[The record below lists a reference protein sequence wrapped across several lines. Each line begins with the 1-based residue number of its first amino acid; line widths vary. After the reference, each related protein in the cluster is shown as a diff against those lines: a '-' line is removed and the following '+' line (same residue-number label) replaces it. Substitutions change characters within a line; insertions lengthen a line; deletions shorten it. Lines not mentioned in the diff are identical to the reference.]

1 MTFKRFAW
9 SSAQSRL
16 AAAIMCAVLPAMGMS
31 LIGSSIRR
39 QKEVR
44 LLTRVILAAVA
55 MILALRT
62 PSAAEG
68 VWQGPNGGMMIDAG
82 SFHIELLVKNTEYRL
97 NIYDHVDKPVAVAQ
111 ATAVLTVMVGEEK
124 EKLSMQPVGPN
135 SLAGQG
141 AMKRSG
147 AAKVLVLLRV
157 PDQASAIAR
166 FDVP

>member
-1 MTFKRFAW
+1 MIRRGDRPCYGAGDRSGGERLRRTNLGRG
-9 SSAQSRL
+9 SRL
-16 AAAIMCAVLPAMGMS
+16 LP
-31 LIGSSIRR
+31 
-39 QKEVR
+39 
-44 LLTRVILAAVA
+44 RVILAASAMLVA
-55 MILALRT
+55 LSAPLR
-62 PSAAEG
+62 AEG
-68 VWQGPNGGMMIDAG
+68 VWPGPNGGMMVDAG
-82 SFHIELLVKNTEYRL
+82 SFHIELVVKNTEYRL

-124 EKLSMQPVGPN
+124 EKLFMQPVGPN
-135 SLAGQG
+135 SLAGQS

>member
-1 MTFKRFAW
+1 MLVALC
-9 SSAQSRL
+9 S
-16 AAAIMCAVLPAMGMS
+16 PS
-31 LIGSSIRR
+31 L
-39 QKEVR
+39 
-44 LLTRVILAAVA
+44 
-55 MILALRT
+55 
-62 PSAAEG
+62 AEG
-68 VWQGPNGGMMIDAG
+68 TWPGPNGGTMVDAG
-82 SFHIELLVKNTEYRL
+82 TFHIELLVNNAEYRL

-135 SLAGQG
+135 SLAGKG

>member
-1 MTFKRFAW
+1 MLVAF
-9 SSAQSRL
+9 
-16 AAAIMCAVLPAMGMS
+16 CAPS
-31 LIGSSIRR
+31 L
-39 QKEVR
+39 
-44 LLTRVILAAVA
+44 
-55 MILALRT
+55 
-62 PSAAEG
+62 AEG
-68 VWQGPNGGMMIDAG
+68 VWPGPNGGTMVDAG
-82 SFHIELLVKNTEYRL
+82 AFHIELLVKNNEYRL

-124 EKLSMQPVGPN
+124 EKLSMQPIGPN
-135 SLAGQG
+135 SLAGHG

>member
-1 MTFKRFAW
+1 M
-9 SSAQSRL
+9 L
-16 AAAIMCAVLPAMGMS
+16 ARIILGAA
-31 LIGSSIRR
+31 
-39 QKEVR
+39 
-44 LLTRVILAAVA
+44 VILATCSA
-55 MILALRT
+55 
-62 PSAAEG
+62 PSLAEG
-68 VWQGPNGGMMIDAG
+68 VWPGPNGGTMVDAG

-124 EKLSMQPVGPN
+124 EKLAMQPVGPN

-147 AAKVLVLLRV
+147 PAKVLVLLRV

>member
-1 MTFKRFAW
+1 M
-9 SSAQSRL
+9 L
-16 AAAIMCAVLPAMGMS
+16 A
-31 LIGSSIRR
+31 
-39 QKEVR
+39 
-44 LLTRVILAAVA
+44 RVILAASAMFVA
-55 MILALRT
+55 LSA
-62 PSAAEG
+62 PSLAEG
-68 VWQGPNGGMMIDAG
+68 VWPCPNGGTMVDAG
-82 SFHIELLVKNTEYRL
+82 SFHIELVVKNTEYRL

-135 SLAGQG
+135 SLAGQST
-141 AMKRSG
+141 MKRSG

>member
-1 MTFKRFAW
+1 MAW
-9 SSAQSRL
+9 AIR
-16 AAAIMCAVLPAMGMS
+16 AAANAYAESTPKR
-31 LIGSSIRR
+31 GSS
-39 QKEVR
+39 
-44 LLTRVILAAVA
+44 LLPRVILAATA
-55 MILALRT
+55 ILVSLTA
-62 PSAAEG
+62 PSLSEG
-68 VWQGPNGGMMIDAG
+68 VWPGPNGGTMVDAG
-82 SFHIELLVKNTEYRL
+82 SFHIELIVKNTEYRL

-135 SLAGQG
+135 SLAVQG

>member
-1 MTFKRFAW
+1 M
-9 SSAQSRL
+9 
-16 AAAIMCAVLPAMGMS
+16 LP
-31 LIGSSIRR
+31 
-39 QKEVR
+39 
-44 LLTRVILAAVA
+44 RVILAAA
-55 MILALRT
+55 AILVSLTA
-62 PSAAEG
+62 PSLAEG
-68 VWQGPNGGMMIDAG
+68 VWPGPNGGTMVDAG
-82 SFHIELLVKNTEYRL
+82 SFHIELIVKNTEYRL

-135 SLAGQG
+135 SLAVQG

>member
-1 MTFKRFAW
+1 
-9 SSAQSRL
+9 L
-16 AAAIMCAVLPAMGMS
+16 LP
-31 LIGSSIRR
+31 
-39 QKEVR
+39 
-44 LLTRVILAAVA
+44 RVILAALAMFVA
-55 MILALRT
+55 LSAPLR
-62 PSAAEG
+62 AEG
-68 VWQGPNGGMMIDAG
+68 VWPGPNGGTMVDAG
-82 SFHIELLVKNTEYRL
+82 SFHIELVVKNTEYRL

-135 SLAGQG
+135 SLAGQSTL
-141 AMKRSG
+141 KRSG